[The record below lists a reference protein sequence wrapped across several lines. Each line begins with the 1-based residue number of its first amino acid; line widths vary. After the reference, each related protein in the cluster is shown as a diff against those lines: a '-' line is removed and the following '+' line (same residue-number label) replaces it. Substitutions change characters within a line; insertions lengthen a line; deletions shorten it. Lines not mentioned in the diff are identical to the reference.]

1 MERIL
6 NLLLIRFGLIAGGLV
21 VLALLVFAVALVL
34 KRRGKLGAA
43 RRYAAPAAHAVGRYL
58 DDRGAAR
65 GGGGQSRSGGT
76 VAGAVARAAAR
87 HLDGDGRGQR
97 TRQRG
102 PEGEQGQGREPERER
117 GDAR

>member
-1 MERIL
+1 MAVERVL
-6 NLLLIRFGLIAGGLV
+6 NLLLIRFGLIVGGLV

-65 GGGGQSRSGGT
+65 GRGGMSRGGGS
-76 VAGAVARAAAR
+76 VAGAVVRAAAR
-87 HLDGDGRGQR
+87 RLDDGYGQRQREGEREPGRG
-97 TRQRG
+97 
-102 PEGEQGQGREPERER
+102 EGR
-117 GDAR
+117 

>member
-65 GGGGQSRSGGT
+65 GGGGQSRRDRKS
-76 VAGAVARAAAR
+76 VV
-87 HLDGDGRGQR
+87 
-97 TRQRG
+97 
-102 PEGEQGQGREPERER
+102 
-117 GDAR
+117 